1 LTAQTVTISTTTPSA
16 TIYYT
21 TDGTT
26 PTYPITGTTQQ
37 YFGPIAV
44 SGLETVK
51 AIATFSGY
59 LESAVGSA
67 VYTVG
72 IAATPTFS
80 PGTGSYTTDQTVTIS
95 DVTPGAVIYYTTD
108 GSTPT
113 YPISGTT
120 QQCSGS
126 IIISTT
132 ETLKAI
138 ATAGGYTKSTVGS
151 AAYTFTV
158 IRSAPAYVQQCSN
171 YQQYGATV
179 ACTLTGVGSG
189 HALLIAVYSG
199 TTLASVTSRLVR
211 RRQ

>member
-72 IAATPTFS
+72 IAATPTF
-80 PGTGSYTTDQTVTIS
+80 
-95 DVTPGAVIYYTTD
+95 
-108 GSTPT
+108 
-113 YPISGTT
+113 
-120 QQCSGS
+120 
-126 IIISTT
+126 
-132 ETLKAI
+132 
-138 ATAGGYTKSTVGS
+138 
-151 AAYTFTV
+151 
-158 IRSAPAYVQQCSN
+158 
-171 YQQYGATV
+171 
-179 ACTLTGVGSG
+179 
-189 HALLIAVYSG
+189 
-199 TTLASVTSRLVR
+199 
-211 RRQ
+211 